1 MIGTLAQIDYLA
13 ATPRSP
19 WHAASALSKLL
30 LAGTLVLLAVLTP
43 SRTLL
48 GALFLLALGLGLT
61 GRLPVRLL
69 AVAAGYPLL
78 FVTLFVLAH
87 WDGTWTTPARIV
99 LRPLTCSLTAVW
111 LMGTTPYPDVFAPLT
126 RVLPRGV
133 GDALFLVYR
142 ALFDLLGRLERLWRA
157 LKLRG
162 GTQGSPRR
170 RLATAGEGLGT
181 LVLYGFERSQRVYAA
196 LQLRGRAGRIC
207 GCRHYTEGGAADL
220 LVALAGAI
228 AIGASVALWRKP

>member
-1 MIGTLAQIDYLA
+1 MIGTLARIDFLA

-19 WHAASALSKLL
+19 WHGASALSKLL
-30 LAGTLVLLAVLTP
+30 VAATVVLLAVLAT

-48 GALFLLALGLGLT
+48 GVLFLLALVLALT
-61 GRLPVRLL
+61 GRLPLRLIG
-69 AVAAGYPLL
+69 AAAGYPLL

-126 RVLPRGV
+126 RILPRGV

-162 GTQGSPRR
+162 GTQGPARR

-181 LVLYGFERSQRVYAA
+181 LVLYGFERSQRVYNA

-207 GCRHYTEGGAADL
+207 GCRHYAEGNAADL
-220 LVALAGAI
+220 LAALAGAI
-228 AIGASVALWRKP
+228 AIGAGVTLWRKP